1 MFAILNHI
9 RVVSFSSDTFFPGER
24 YIAVHATG
32 FSIRYTALG
41 ATCSRIYTR
50 TSAHSG
56 MPPNPCQWQINRRY
70 IGKGTEVRGGGGL
83 GHYAAISRGEERK
96 GGWKGT
102 RGRRVRDLG
111 RFNFP
116 KSWICGRRHDTR
128 VADLSSQG
136 RAIAG
141 YFTYQ

>member
-1 MFAILNHI
+1 MFSILNHI
-9 RVVSFSSDTFFPGER
+9 HVVSFSSDTFFPGKDISLYTPR
-24 YIAVHATG
+24 VLY
-32 FSIRYTALG
+32 SIHRARSHLLT
-41 ATCSRIYTR
+41 YTR
-50 TSAHSG
+50 TPAHGG
-56 MPPNPCQWQINRRY
+56 MPPKPCQWQINRRY
-70 IGKGTEVRGGGGL
+70 IGKGTFGGL
-83 GHYAAISRGEERK
+83 GHYAAISRGEERE